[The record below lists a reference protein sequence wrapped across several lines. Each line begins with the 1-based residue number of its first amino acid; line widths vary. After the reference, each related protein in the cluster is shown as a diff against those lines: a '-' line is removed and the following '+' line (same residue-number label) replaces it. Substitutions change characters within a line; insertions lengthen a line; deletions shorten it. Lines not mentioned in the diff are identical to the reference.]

1 MGRCLQWNE
10 EIKQQLLELDQASN
24 EQRLTSDPVESCT
37 LPTPSADKC
46 KTRNCRNSREEGCR
60 MQMCSKC
67 CIRVQR
73 KTAEYNRANPTKP
86 RVVLKHS
93 IDFRE
98 RSNARATR
106 SVWIAIQM
114 ESIVEQHEK
123 HSTKMK
129 SKRTP
134 DTKPKPKPKPKPD
147 TKSKSKP
154 DTISKTKP
162 DTKPKPKP
170 KPMLPLKTTRNISH
184 TTLHNPSV
192 QFHPLRELVT
202 TWVFPANSTNIP
214 SNPRSSSL
222 ESERMNCAEGM

>member
-1 MGRCLQWNE
+1 MDFQIGCCYWFLSRGRGRCLQWNE

-98 RSNARATR
+98 RSNAHVTR
-106 SVWIAIQM
+106 SHWIAIQM

-134 DTKPKPKPKPKPD
+134 DT
-147 TKSKSKP
+147 
-154 DTISKTKP
+154 
-162 DTKPKPKP
+162 KPKP

>member
-1 MGRCLQWNE
+1 MDFQIGCCYWFLSRGMGRCLQWNE

-134 DTKPKPKPKPKPD
+134 DTKPKPKPKP
-147 TKSKSKP
+147 
-154 DTISKTKP
+154 
-162 DTKPKPKP
+162 
-170 KPMLPLKTTRNISH
+170 MLPLKTTRNISH